1 MDKGADMELDMVAD
15 TEVDKVADMELD
27 MVADMEEDKVDK
39 NNFFLNG
46 QPGGRHGMPSKLCK
60 FIL

>member
-1 MDKGADMELDMVAD
+1 
-15 TEVDKVADMELD
+15 MELD
-27 MVADMEEDKVDK
+27 MVADMEEDKVD
-39 NNFFLNG
+39 NFFFLNG